1 MLSLLLA
8 SVIIAGVFRAKA
20 DEGTHQAILMAQQAL
35 YEGSFDQALA
45 RFSAI
50 TQNYPDDPKGY
61 LFLALTYR
69 WLTRIDPGSTEYQE
83 QFEQAVSRSIRK
95 NLALIEENPNHA
107 EATLY
112 LAASY
117 GYRAEY
123 YNFLK
128 QSWSKAY
135 DDGVKMQEYLEKAE
149 EFPQP
154 PIDIQLGYGL
164 YNYYAYLYR
173 EKIGWW
179 RFLLSLPKGDKK
191 KGLELL
197 EKVREE
203 GIYANIEAW
212 YFLIEI
218 YKEEK
223 DPALRARAQTL
234 SEELRRKYPHNPFFH
249 TLLAGIY
256 HKQHDWQRSI
266 QTAREILAQA
276 NTQRYYSDYLIYQA
290 KYLIGESSFF
300 LGQNEQ
306 ALQAFDEIIASQPRQ
321 PTYLLPW
328 THLRRG
334 TIYSLKGQQEQAMA
348 EFQLVLK
355 MDDVLH
361 VHDLARGLLERQQQQ
376 QP

>member
-1 MLSLLLA
+1 MA
-8 SVIIAGVFRAKA
+8 NA
-20 DEGTHQAILMAQQAL
+20 DDGTQQAILMAQQAL
-35 YEGSFDQALA
+35 YEGNFDQALT
-45 RFSAI
+45 RFLAI
-50 TQNYPDDPKGY
+50 IQNYPDDPKGY

-83 QFEQAVSRSIRK
+83 QFERAVSRSIRK
-95 NLALIEENPNHA
+95 NLSLIEENPNNT

-135 DDGVKMQEYLEKAE
+135 DDGVKMQEYLEKAKK
-149 EFPQP
+149 FPHTT
-154 PIDIQLGYGL
+154 IDIQLGYGL

-223 DPALRARAQTL
+223 DPTLRARARTL
-234 SEELRRKYPHNPFFH
+234 SEELRQKYPHNPFFH

-266 QTAREILAQA
+266 QTAREILVQA
-276 NTQRYYSDYLIYQA
+276 NTQRYYSAYLIYQA

-300 LGQNEQ
+300 LGQNDQ
-306 ALQAFDEIIASQPRQ
+306 ALQAFDEIIAFQPRQ
-321 PTYLLPW
+321 PAYLLPW

-334 TIYSLKGQQEQAMA
+334 TIYSLKGQQEQATA

-355 MDDVLH
+355 MEDVLH
-361 VHDLARGLLERQQQQ
+361 VHELARGLLERQQHQN
-376 QP
+376 